1 MLVQL
6 LSHNSIEALKRVF
19 EMTIPMPGWLRTY
32 SVEQLYQDLVAALI
46 VTILLIPQ
54 SLAYAMLAGL
64 PPQMGLFAS
73 IMPLMVYA
81 VLGSS
86 RTLSVG
92 PVAVISL
99 MTATA
104 IGAADL
110 DTLTQKMLAAG
121 VLALMSG
128 AMMILAGVLRIGR
141 LANYISHPVT
151 SGFISAS
158 AVLIAVGQLGHV
170 FGVNLKGHAVVE
182 QLLSFGS
189 QIDQINLLT
198 LAIGSAAVLLLV
210 VGKSTGTALLT
221 ASGLSSKL
229 ASILSKAW
237 PLGVIFGG
245 AVIVASVPDRGVAIV
260 GTVTGGLPNLQ
271 LPWLSF
277 EQVQKLMMPAAL
289 IAVIGVVESLSVGQ
303 ALAVKRRQNIAPN
316 QELVALGGANVASA
330 VCGGFPVTGGF
341 SRSVVNFDA
350 GAQTQMASV
359 FTAFGIGFATMFL
372 TPFLYYIPKAVLA
385 ATIIIA
391 VLGLIDFGMLTKTWR
406 FAKAD
411 FMALVLTIGLTL
423 AFGVE
428 LGLVG
433 GVTLSILLHLTKSS
447 RPHIAEVG
455 LVSGTEH
462 FRNVKRHNVATRDD
476 LLTLRLDES
485 LYFANAKFLENEIA
499 VRVALSQGLAH
510 VVLQCSAI
518 NALDTSALESLE
530 RINARLNDAG
540 IRFHLSEV
548 KGPVMDRL
556 QRSNFLD
563 HLTGKVHR
571 SQFEAFTTV

>member
-1 MLVQL
+1 MF
-6 LSHNSIEALKRVF
+6 K
-19 EMTIPMPGWLRTY
+19 MTVPMPDWLRTY
-32 SVEQLYQDLVAALI
+32 SVEQLHQDLVAALI
-46 VTILLIPQ
+46 VTVLLIPQ

-73 IMPLMVYA
+73 IMPLIVYA

-110 DTLTQKMLAAG
+110 DTPSQNMLAAG

-128 AMMILAGVLRIGR
+128 VMMILAGLLRIGR

-170 FGVNLKGHAVVE
+170 FGVNLTGHAVVE
-182 QLLSFGS
+182 PLLSFGN

-198 LAIGSAAVLLLV
+198 LAIGSAALLLLV
-210 VGKSTGTALLT
+210 LGKSKGMALLK
-221 ASGLSSKL
+221 AGGVSNKL
-229 ASILSKAW
+229 ASILSKAL
-237 PLGVIFGG
+237 PLGIILGG

-260 GTVTGGLPNLQ
+260 GTVTGGLPTLQ

-277 EQVQKLMMPAAL
+277 EQIQKLMMPAAL

-316 QELVALGGANVASA
+316 QELVALGGSNVASA
-330 VCGGFPVTGGF
+330 VCGGLPVTGGF

-359 FTAFGIGFATMFL
+359 FTAVGIGLATMFL

-385 ATIIIA
+385 ATIIVA

-411 FMALVLTIGLTL
+411 FMALVFTIGLTL
-423 AFGVE
+423 GFGVE
-428 LGLVG
+428 LGLAG
-433 GVTLSILLHLTKSS
+433 GVTLSILVHLAKSS

-455 LVSGTEH
+455 LVPGTEH
-462 FRNVKRHNVATRDD
+462 FRNVKRYHVTTRDD

-499 VRVALSQGLAH
+499 VRVASLQGVAH

-530 RINARLNDAG
+530 RINERLKDVG

-556 QRSNFLD
+556 QRSKLLE